1 MNYLNLFIEYLIKNS
16 VSDIHSTTS
25 KNTHSTMLR
34 MKLFMSSEVI
44 EIEIIN
50 SFLNDREKVM
60 DFLENNNL
68 MQEIE
73 NHRNYASHLRILAT
87 GHIDEVYD

>member
-1 MNYLNLFIEYLIKNS
+1 MNYLNLIIEYLLKNA

-25 KNTHSTMLR
+25 KNTYSTRLR

-44 EIEIIN
+44 EIEIAN
-50 SFLNDREKVM
+50 SFINNREKVM
-60 DFLENNNL
+60 DLLESNNL
-68 MQEIE
+68 IQEIE
-73 NHRNYASHLRILAT
+73 NHRSTVSHLRILAT